1 MCNIDVNGFY
11 LKYIFK
17 SFVEGKKKLF
27 FMSYKSWFTDVRH
40 KLCKV
45 EMHFALATWY
55 VKQNLQ
61 DGNLG
66 YQ

>member
-17 SFVEGKKKLF
+17 LFVEGKKKLF
-27 FMSYKSWFTDVRH
+27 FMSYKFWFIDVRY

-45 EMHFALATWY
+45 EMYFVLVIWY
-55 VKQNLQ
+55 VK
-61 DGNLG
+61 
-66 YQ
+66 